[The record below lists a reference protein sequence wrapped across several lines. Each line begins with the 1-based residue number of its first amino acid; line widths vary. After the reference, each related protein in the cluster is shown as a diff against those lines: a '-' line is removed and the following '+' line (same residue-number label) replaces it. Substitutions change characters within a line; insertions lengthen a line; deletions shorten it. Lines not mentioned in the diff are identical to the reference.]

1 MLSLIAALGD
11 VVCDSG
17 QRAASEE
24 EMLVFQGLC
33 LLLPS

>member
-1 MLSLIAALGD
+1 LGD

-17 QRAASEE
+17 QRAAAEDE
-24 EMLVFQGLC
+24 VLVCQGLC